1 MPILNKV
8 IYIQVI
14 YNTYITFECES
25 LQEHQQHEDSNRE
38 SKMEES
44 KKCEEIPR
52 CLQGKGQKEL
62 EESDNQKDS
71 GHIKESERKY
81 KVFCKSTQSEW
92 QEVQQ
97 I

>member
-1 MPILNKV
+1 
-8 IYIQVI
+8 
-14 YNTYITFECES
+14 
-25 LQEHQQHEDSNRE
+25 
-38 SKMEES
+38 MEES
-44 KKCEEIPR
+44 KKCEEIAR
-52 CLQGKGQKEL
+52 CLQSKEQKEL
-62 EESDNQKDS
+62 EESENQKDS

>member
-1 MPILNKV
+1 MK
-8 IYIQVI
+8 
-14 YNTYITFECES
+14 
-25 LQEHQQHEDSNRE
+25 
-38 SKMEES
+38 ES

-52 CLQGKGQKEL
+52 CLQSKGQKEL

>member
-1 MPILNKV
+1 MRR
-8 IYIQVI
+8 
-14 YNTYITFECES
+14 NTALLTK
-25 LQEHQQHEDSNRE
+25 QRA
-38 SKMEES
+38 
-44 KKCEEIPR
+44 
-52 CLQGKGQKEL
+52 KEL